1 MSNTNLMRLG
11 GLSLF
16 FAGIANVLFWLLVIP
31 LGTFVGSAASLNP
44 IWIPSQL
51 IHTLAAMLALLGL
64 VGLQVKLSD
73 QGGRLGVTGFALS
86 LFGTGF
92 YLADAVIALVVFPIA
107 AMAAPALIAADGA
120 LNLSLAYVVFAI
132 IFMVGYILYGLALL
146 RDKTLPRIAI
156 VLLVLG
162 AILANL
168 PPGLVPMPIL
178 ILGGVTWG
186 IGAAWLGLSLQE
198 NND

>member
-11 GLSLF
+11 GLSLLI
-16 FAGIANVLFWLLVIP
+16 AGIANAVFWLFVIP
-31 LGTFVGSAASLNP
+31 LGTFAGASAALNP
-44 IWIPSQL
+44 IWIPAQF
-51 IHTLAAMLALLGL
+51 IHTLAAMFALLGL
-64 VGLQVKLSD
+64 AGLQARLSD
-73 QGGRLGVTGFALS
+73 QGGRLGLTGFALS

-107 AMAAPALIAADGA
+107 AVAAPSLITADGA
-120 LNLSLAYVVFAI
+120 LNLSFAYVAFAI
-132 IFMVGYILYGLALL
+132 IFMVGYILYGIALL
-146 RDKTLPRIAI
+146 RAKSLPPVAI
-156 VLLVLG
+156 VLLVSG

-186 IGAAWLGLSLQE
+186 VGAVWLGLALRS
-198 NND
+198 